1 MTAKPMLPA
10 PAFLDTNIL
19 LRHVLQDLPHQS
31 PRATALIGRIEAG
44 EVRVRLTETVVFE
57 TVFSLQRTYKR
68 RPQAIREALLPILE
82 LPGISLPRKAR
93 FRKAFALYVD
103 ENLPFADAYHA
114 ALMGDLG
121 LREIYSFDEDFDRI
135 PGITRLEP

>member
-1 MTAKPMLPA
+1 MTTKPMPPT

-19 LRHVLQDLPHQS
+19 LRHVLQDIPHQS

-68 RPQAIREALLPILE
+68 KPHAIREALLPILE
-82 LPGISLPRKAR
+82 MPGVSLPQKAR
-93 FRKAFALYVD
+93 FRRAFDLYVGQ
-103 ENLPFADAYHA
+103 NLPFADAYHA

-135 PGITRLEP
+135 SGITRLEP